1 MGKGDKKSRRGKIN
15 NGSYGKRRPRKASK
29 TVVASEEKLKIK
41 IKRPRLLFSGLFY
54 DNKIKLFSEKS
65 AKDISQT
72 ASALLLLLIAS
83 SKNTSQNVIQRVSGL
98 RISAA

>member
-1 MGKGDKKSRRGKIN
+1 MEAMEKEDREKLQKQLFQKK
-15 NGSYGKRRPRKASK
+15 
-29 TVVASEEKLKIK
+29 KLKIK

-98 RISAA
+98 RISAGFLKYH

>member
-1 MGKGDKKSRRGKIN
+1 MEAMEKEDREKLRKQLLLQKK
-15 NGSYGKRRPRKASK
+15 
-29 TVVASEEKLKIK
+29 KLKIK
-41 IKRPRLLFSGLFY
+41 IKRPEIIVLRSFLC
-54 DNKIKLFSEKS
+54 NKIKLFSEKS

-98 RISAA
+98 RISTA

>member
-1 MGKGDKKSRRGKIN
+1 MEKEDREKLRKQLLLQKK
-15 NGSYGKRRPRKASK
+15 
-29 TVVASEEKLKIK
+29 KLKIK
-41 IKRPRLLFSGLFY
+41 IKRPEIIVLRSFLC
-54 DNKIKLFSEKS
+54 NKIKLFSEKS

-98 RISAA
+98 RISTA